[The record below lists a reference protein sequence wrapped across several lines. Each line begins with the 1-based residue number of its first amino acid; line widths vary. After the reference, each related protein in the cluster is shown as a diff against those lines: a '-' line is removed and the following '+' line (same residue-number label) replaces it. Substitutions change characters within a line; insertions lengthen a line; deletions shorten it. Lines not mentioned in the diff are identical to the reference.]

1 MEILKDRVFSA
12 LLALL
17 RAGLW
22 GREVDEMSLF
32 PLDEQ
37 QWRELYRISHSQ
49 TVTGIVYRGISYLP
63 EHLMP
68 PTMHG
73 LKWVAQ
79 VDAIERRSEQM
90 NKALAALCKVF
101 SEAGLHPVL
110 QKGQGVAQMYAV
122 PSLRESGDID
132 LWFPADE
139 WTAAAEVAKRIS
151 GSFTM
156 MPDGAGIY
164 KWQGFD
170 VEHHLEMFDIKN
182 PFKRS
187 FIKRLMSER
196 QNERVRLAES
206 GAEVAIPTI
215 EQNALL
221 LNTHILKHI
230 VGLGVGL
237 RQFCDLARFYHAAH
251 NNWNGAEI
259 KELYAKAGLLK
270 WSNLLHSFLVEYLG
284 LDPRELPYQHSVD
297 INSSRLLDFI
307 SLGGNFGLYNQTR
320 NEKQDGSLKLKIN
333 TLRNT
338 MVHSLWAFRYAPV
351 EVMTNTFHLVFR
363 QLKG

>member
-22 GREVDEMSLF
+22 EREVDEMSLF

-170 VEHHLEMFDIKN
+170 VEHHSRLMDLHN
-182 PFKRS
+182 PFVQGYVDELGRS
-187 FIKRLMSER
+187 YGYETML
-196 QNERVRLAES
+196 L
-206 GAEVAIPTI
+206 GAEEDLKIVIPSPVL
-215 EQNALL
+215 NLL
-221 LNTHILKHI
+221 ILNTHILKHAL
-230 VGLGVGL
+230 GWGVGL
-237 RQFCDLARFYHAAH
+237 RQLCDMARASYCLSDRVDKD
-251 NNWNGAEI
+251 EMQ
-259 KELYAKAGLLK
+259 KVYQK
-270 WSNLLHSFLVEYLG
+270 LG
-284 LDPRELPYQHSVD
+284 LDRWNQLLHAFLVKHLGLPKVSLPYMD
-297 INSSRLLDFI
+297 IAEDAQPLLEI
-307 SLGGNFGLYNQTR
+307 VYQAGNFGCQHDDRTTAENSAWR
-320 NEKQDGSLKLKIN
+320 RKLSTATTFCKK
-333 TLRNT
+333 LPF
-338 MVHSLWAFRYAPV
+338 VYRYAPKEAFWIFV
-351 EVMTNTFHLVFR
+351 DLLRGQVR
-363 QLKG
+363 